1 MSREPPAVFERQD
14 DDVLDTWF
22 SSALFPL
29 ASFGWPDKLDK
40 RYYPLSVMETGADI
54 LFFWVARMAMI
65 CSEMEPDLG
74 CPFGRV
80 VLHPMVRDKFGR
92 KMSKSVGNVID
103 PMNLIEG
110 QTLADML
117 AAAEVNTSKLS
128 ERELSLSMQYLKKEF
143 PEVGCLFIWF
153 CFFSF
158 FSWFIRDFQNVVL
171 MLCDL
176 LWLTVKAGSL

>member
-1 MSREPPAVFERQD
+1 MDFRKIILIVSCFAFRYLVNGEWIVSRDPPSTFERQD

-29 ASFGWPDKLDK
+29 ASFGWPEKLDTK
-40 RYYPLSVMETGADI
+40 YYPLSVMETGADI

-103 PMNLIEG
+103 PIHLIEG
-110 QTLADML
+110 QSLSDML
-117 AAAEVNTSKLS
+117 EKAHKNANRLS
-128 ERELSLSMQYLKKEF
+128 QNELALSIQYLKKEF
-143 PEVGCLFIWF
+143 PQVCLFF
-153 CFFSF
+153 LFFF
-158 FSWFIRDFQNVVL
+158 
-171 MLCDL
+171 
-176 LWLTVKAGSL
+176 LT